1 MTLSVDASVV
11 AKWFVKEQGFE
22 EARGL
27 LAHRIHLHAPDILLA
42 EFANTIWKK
51 VHRREVADPR
61 PYFDELVNLPEIVT
75 LHRGD
80 ALIDRAAEI
89 AVEID
94 HPVYDCLY
102 LACAEVTASAL
113 ITADR
118 RFAKK
123 LAGRIPDV
131 WHLEDPATAGRIE
144 AAATAVVISREKIHE
159 LVAAY
164 ETYAATEQFVV
175 DSIPKSGNLKILTP
189 EDPRSIPGFSRQPA
203 ARGPGRRPVRRRTGR
218 SARDRV
224 VRSRTFPQLASQSR
238 ARQQDGAQRRSRLH
252 GGIRPPLATWIRARD
267 EYPACACSLVGSASA
282 RPTRDEQVQHRHLNR
297 CTGSRTRTRRPPS
310 PGTTRWRSPRA
321 SPSAGPARS
330 AQSAPAASGRR

>member
-89 AVEID
+89 AAEID

-131 WHLEDPATAGRIE
+131 WHLEDPAAAGRIE
-144 AAATAVVISREKIHE
+144 AAATAVVISREKIYE

-189 EDPRSIPGFSRQPA
+189 EDRAPFPDSPA
-203 ARGPGRRPVRRRTGR
+203 NLRLVGLVGDLSDEERVDLLAIGWFGAGR
-218 SARDRV
+218 
-224 VRSRTFPQLASQSR
+224 FPSW
-238 ARQQDGAQRRSRLH
+238 RRSLEHASKMALSVDHDYTAGYGHHWRRGYELVTST
-252 GGIRPPLATWIRARD
+252 RPA
-267 EYPACACSLVGSASA
+267 
-282 RPTRDEQVQHRHLNR
+282 H
-297 CTGSRTRTRRPPS
+297 
-310 PGTTRWRSPRA
+310 
-321 SPSAGPARS
+321 
-330 AQSAPAASGRR
+330 AP

>member
-1 MTLSVDASVV
+1 MTLTVDASVV
-11 AKWFVKEQGFE
+11 TKWFVKEQGFE

-102 LACAEVTASAL
+102 LTCAEVTASAAL

-131 WHLEDPATAGRIE
+131 WHLEDPATTGRIE
-144 AAATAVVISREKIHE
+144 AAATAVVISREKIDE

-189 EDPRSIPGFSRQPA
+189 EDRAPFLDSPANLRLVGLVGDLSDEERVDLLAIGWFGAGRFPSWRRSLEHASKMALSVDHDYTAGYGHHWRRGYELVTSTQPA
-203 ARGPGRRPVRRRTGR
+203 
-218 SARDRV
+218 
-224 VRSRTFPQLASQSR
+224 
-238 ARQQDGAQRRSRLH
+238 H
-252 GGIRPPLATWIRARD
+252 
-267 EYPACACSLVGSASA
+267 
-282 RPTRDEQVQHRHLNR
+282 
-297 CTGSRTRTRRPPS
+297 
-310 PGTTRWRSPRA
+310 
-321 SPSAGPARS
+321 
-330 AQSAPAASGRR
+330 AP

>member
-1 MTLSVDASVV
+1 MTLTVDASVV
-11 AKWFVKEQGFE
+11 TKWFVKEQGFE

-51 VHRREVADPR
+51 VHRREIADPR
-61 PYFDELVNLPEIVT
+61 PYFDELVNLPDVVT

-80 ALIDRAAEI
+80 ALIDRAAAI
-89 AVEID
+89 SVEID

-144 AAATAVVISREKIHE
+144 AAATAVVISREKIDE

-175 DSIPKSGNLKILTP
+175 DAIPKSGNLKILTP
-189 EDPRSIPGFSRQPA
+189 EDRAPFLDSPANLRLLGLVGDLSDEERIDLLAIGWLGAGRFPSWRRSLEHAGKMALSVDHDYTAGYGHHWRHGYELVMSTQPA
-203 ARGPGRRPVRRRTGR
+203 EVPSGATAPGRG
-218 SARDRV
+218 
-224 VRSRTFPQLASQSR
+224 
-238 ARQQDGAQRRSRLH
+238 
-252 GGIRPPLATWIRARD
+252 
-267 EYPACACSLVGSASA
+267 
-282 RPTRDEQVQHRHLNR
+282 
-297 CTGSRTRTRRPPS
+297 
-310 PGTTRWRSPRA
+310 
-321 SPSAGPARS
+321 
-330 AQSAPAASGRR
+330 